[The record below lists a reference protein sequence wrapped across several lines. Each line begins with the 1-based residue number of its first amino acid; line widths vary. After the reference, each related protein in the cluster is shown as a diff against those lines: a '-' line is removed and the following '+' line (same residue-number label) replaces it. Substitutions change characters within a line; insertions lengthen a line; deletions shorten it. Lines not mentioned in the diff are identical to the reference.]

1 MSGKNGAGVGGLQ
14 LTCRIGDCGRP
25 RIARG
30 LCATHYVY
38 WKRRGDPEAPRIAK
52 GRPWT
57 PRELARVR
65 KLLDGTPGGIGRVPM
80 GSATD
85 LAEALDRSPDAV
97 RGKLLVLRKWR
108 RLRKDP
114 RDLLAISDQDARYS

>member
-1 MSGKNGAGVGGLQ
+1 MTTNGLQ
-14 LTCRIGDCGRP
+14 LTCRIGDCHRP
-25 RIARG
+25 TVARQ
-30 LCATHYVY
+30 LCNTHYVY

-57 PRELARVR
+57 ARELARVR

-97 RGKLLVLRKWR
+97 RGKLMTIRKWR
-108 RLRKDP
+108 RVRMDP
-114 RDLLAISDQDARYS
+114 RDLLAISAQDARHR